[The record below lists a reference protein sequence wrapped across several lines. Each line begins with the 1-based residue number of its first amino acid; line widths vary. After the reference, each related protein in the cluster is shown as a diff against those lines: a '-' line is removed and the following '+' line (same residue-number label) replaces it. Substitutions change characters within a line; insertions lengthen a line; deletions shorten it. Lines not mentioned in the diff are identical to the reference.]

1 MNVLNESTNKLQG
14 TLTFQNYEQK
24 KEFFPLEQAP
34 LLLENEE
41 EEEEEEKKIGMEEWM
56 KNDGRLRNSGKQ
68 TRYPETKLHLSR
80 QSAGNGRRT
89 FTVNP
94 TRCNLQRLTNRV

>member
-14 TLTFQNYEQK
+14 NLTFQNYEQK

-41 EEEEEEKKIGMEEWM
+41 EEEEEEEEKK
-56 KNDGRLRNSGKQ
+56 NRNGGVDEKWWA
-68 TRYPETKLHLSR
+68 PKK
-80 QSAGNGRRT
+80 
-89 FTVNP
+89 
-94 TRCNLQRLTNRV
+94 

>member
-41 EEEEEEKKIGMEEWM
+41 EEEEEEKKICLSIEILFA
-56 KNDGRLRNSGKQ
+56 KR
-68 TRYPETKLHLSR
+68 LSR
-80 QSAGNGRRT
+80 PFDEERR
-89 FTVNP
+89 
-94 TRCNLQRLTNRV
+94 